1 MYRTFVLGFLFIFFG
16 CYSKKNI
23 ELVNYEKIVSHRNKG
38 LAYLEEENFTEA
50 EKEFKELT
58 FLAPQDPLGYAN
70 LGLTYLKSDGQINKS
85 EQWLKKALELN
96 QKDPEIRILLIL
108 YYELNSQ
115 DSLAFN
121 ILKESINYSPNHIKT
136 LYKLTEYYLKRN
148 DINSKQIAQ
157 IYLKKIVEL
166 IPANIS
172 AQLKLIEILLNENK
186 ISEATR
192 GLNKI
197 SQIFPKLPENS
208 VEMLENSIRF
218 LNMED
223 LDQAK
228 TYVMIFENLI
238 RPTSFYKSSLIEL
251 KGNVGPVS
259 GSPILRFTKIEP
271 VKKYKKAKDYAL
283 SKNKIGLFSSSI
295 SFLFIMS
302 LLLFNGYGFIDQL
315 ITSDIL
321 KSLLPFNIH
330 SGFAQ
335 SGLFFLILFILNSII
350 SIPFSYYNTFVI
362 EEKFGFNRTTKS
374 TFFLDI
380 LKSFL
385 LSILIGGALLFLALY
400 LYDNLND
407 GFWLWLWIGLSFLI
421 IFINMFYAD
430 LIVPI
435 FNKLKPLDDGE
446 LRQKIEK
453 YSKEVGYLLKNIYV
467 IDGSKRS
474 TKANAFFSGLGPRK
488 TIALYDTLIEK
499 HTEDELVAVL
509 AHEVGHFKKKHIF
522 SGLIMSIIQIGVMT
536 FFFELCLKLPEI
548 SLALGGSE
556 ASFHL
561 GLIGFSIIFSP
572 ISMLSGIL
580 MNYISRKNE
589 FEADAYAKETFN
601 GEDLSLALKKLSVD
615 SLSNIY
621 PHPLYVFFHYSHP
634 PLIQRLRALN

>member
-1 MYRTFVLGFLFIFFG
+1 MATQLWFFI
-16 CYSKKNI
+16 
-23 ELVNYEKIVSHRNKG
+23 IVSLVVFNYLFSNILDYVNHRN
-38 LAYLEEENFTEA
+38 
-50 EKEFKELT
+50 
-58 FLAPQDPLGYAN
+58 
-70 LGLTYLKSDGQINKS
+70 
-85 EQWLKKALELN
+85 W
-96 QKDPEIRILLIL
+96 KDEI
-108 YYELNSQ
+108 
-115 DSLAFN
+115 
-121 ILKESINYSPNHIKT
+121 PN
-136 LYKLTEYYLKRN
+136 
-148 DINSKQIAQ
+148 
-157 IYLKKIVEL
+157 
-166 IPANIS
+166 
-172 AQLKLIEILLNENK
+172 
-186 ISEATR
+186 
-192 GLNKI
+192 
-197 SQIFPKLPENS
+197 
-208 VEMLENSIRF
+208 
-218 LNMED
+218 
-223 LDQAK
+223 
-228 TYVMIFENLI
+228 
-238 RPTSFYKSSLIEL
+238 EL
-251 KGNVGPVS
+251 KDFYN
-259 GSPILRFTKIEP
+259 EE
-271 VKKYKKAKDYAL
+271 KYKIAKNYAI
-283 SKNKIGLFSSSI
+283 SKNKIGLFSSSV
-295 SFLFIMS
+295 SFLFIIS
-302 LLLFNGYGFIDQL
+302 LLIFNGYGFIDQL
-315 ITSDIL
+315 VSSDIL
-321 KSLLPFNIH
+321 KSFLPFDIN
-330 SGFAQ
+330 SSFAQ

-350 SIPFSYYNTFVI
+350 SIPFSYYNTFII
-362 EEKFGFNRTTKS
+362 EEKFGFNKTTKS

-380 LKSFL
+380 LKSSL
-385 LSILIGGALLFLALY
+385 LSIFIGGALLFLALY

-407 GFWLWLWIGLSFLI
+407 GFWLWLWIGLSFLM

-561 GLIGFSIIFSP
+561 GLIGFSIVFSP